1 MPPVRSAAARAV
13 GALDTARGRLGLQL
27 GYRDRR
33 VDQAD
38 QQLQERRVPPRADK
52 ISSKIEVA
60 IGSSTAD
67 GMRAAAWDKA
77 SGEWKARATGGR
89 RDNFNAAGTKHD
101 HNLGRDCELIGRR
114 RQQSNFF
121 ITLNTNRRK
130 FDEAQDPKAV
140 QQALNACFGK
150 QIYDILTFGP
160 AHPDVYAEDALFPNE
175 FIEKIEVRAGVERGP
190 VTGALHCH
198 AYVTIA
204 HWSQIR
210 INKLALQGLF
220 KETYNE
226 HASAGKGQMP
236 LKSLPACK
244 IDLMPQTDW
253 GQIVAHYLSK
263 QVAVLT
269 TDDPADID
277 LTTAD

>member
-1 MPPVRSAAARAV
+1 MAPLRRSKAAPTAR
-13 GALDTARGRLGLQL
+13 LDIARGRLGLQL
-27 GYRDRR
+27 GYRDTR
-33 VDQAD
+33 VDHAD
-38 QQLQERRVPPRADK
+38 QLLKDRPRPAPRSDK
-52 ISSKIEVA
+52 ISSTIEVA

-89 RDNFNAAGTKHD
+89 KTDFQTAGTKHD

-121 ITLNTNRRK
+121 ITLNTNRRT

-140 QQALNACFGK
+140 QEALNACFGK
-150 QIYDILTFGP
+150 KIYDILTFGP
-160 AHPDVYAEDALFPNE
+160 AHPEVYGDDSLHPNE
-175 FIEKIEVRAGVERGP
+175 FVEKIEVRAGVERGP

-220 KETYNE
+220 KQAYNQA
-226 HASAGKGQMP
+226 ASAGLGQIPMRA
-236 LKSLPACK
+236 LPACK
-244 IDLMPQTDW
+244 IELQAQTDS
-253 GQIVAHYLSK
+253 GHIVAHYLSK
-263 QVAVLT
+263 QVNAVT
-269 TDDPADID
+269 S
-277 LTTAD
+277 

>member
-1 MPPVRSAAARAV
+1 MAPIRGRAS
-13 GALDTARGRLGLQL
+13 GSGLDIARGRLGLQL
-27 GYRDRR
+27 GFRDTR

-38 QQLQERRVPPRADK
+38 VQLAARGAPSSDK
-52 ISSKIEVA
+52 IVVSTIDVA
-60 IGSSTAD
+60 VGSSTAD

-89 RDNFNAAGTKHD
+89 RDEFGAAGTKHD

-121 ITLNTNRRK
+121 ITLNTNRRT
-130 FDEAQDPKAV
+130 FDEAQDPRAV
-140 QQALNACFGK
+140 QSALNACFGT

-160 AHPDVYAEDALFPNE
+160 AHPETYGDDAAHPNE

-198 AYVTIA
+198 AYLTIS

-220 KETYNE
+220 KETYNL
-226 HASAGKGQMP
+226 HASAGKGRMP

-269 TDDPADID
+269 VEDA
-277 LTTAD
+277 AA